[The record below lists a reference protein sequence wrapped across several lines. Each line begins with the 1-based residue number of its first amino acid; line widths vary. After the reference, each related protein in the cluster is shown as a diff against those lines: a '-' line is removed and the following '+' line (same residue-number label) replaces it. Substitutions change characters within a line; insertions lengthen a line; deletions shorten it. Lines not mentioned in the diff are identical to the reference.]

1 MADNVDLSIR
11 AFSCASF
18 EARGTQKATF
28 DAIWF
33 QNLCVHG
40 EGENRPVVYVN
51 GPHFYFN
58 VTKSLVVQDVVFD
71 GINAFG
77 RIERAQEPDY
87 YDAADADFYGPGA
100 SLRAPSWTERL
111 CELDTPDGF

>member
-1 MADNVDLSIR
+1 MHGKVKQQIPLTHQSLCSLPSLQRVHQMADNVNLSIK

-33 QNLCVHG
+33 QNVCVH
-40 EGENRPVVYVN
+40 EELEDRPVVYVN

-77 RIERAQEPDY
+77 RIERAP
-87 YDAADADFYGPGA
+87 
-100 SLRAPSWTERL
+100 
-111 CELDTPDGF
+111 